1 MTTAGSTKI
10 KRIYE
15 ALLCT
20 FGLGVFSFFIHF
32 SFPYRLLSFA
42 GLILTAFFMSRQWS
56 NFKKTLFTKK
66 FTFRNAFAILVAII
80 FGALIAFLYRN
91 SLRIPLLLNSLHIFA
106 VIAALIGI
114 FEEIVFRGFIQGRL
128 KEVNIIFSIFFG
140 SFSHTVYKCCLFL
153 SPVMLGKIDIFF
165 LAFWTFSCGLLFGV
179 LKQYSRSTIPPAI
192 AHALFDILV
201 YGQCLSAPWWVW

>member
-1 MTTAGSTKI
+1 MMTGGSTKI
-10 KRIYE
+10 NRIYE

-56 NFKKTLFTKK
+56 AVKMPLFVKK
-66 FTFRNAFAILVAII
+66 FTFRNAFAILMAII
-80 FGALIAFLYRN
+80 LGFSIAFLYRN
-91 SLRIPLLLNSLHIFA
+91 SLRIPLLLNSIQIFA

-128 KEVNIIFSIFFG
+128 KEVNVLFSIFFG
-140 SFSHTVYKCCLFL
+140 SFSHTIYKCCLFL
-153 SPVMLGKIDIFF
+153 SPVMLGKIDISF
-165 LAFWTFSCGLLFGV
+165 LAFWTFCCGLLFGI

-192 AHALFDILV
+192 AHALFDVLV
-201 YGQCLSAPWWVW
+201 YGQCLSAPCWVW

>member
-1 MTTAGSTKI
+1 MTTAGTSKI

-15 ALLCT
+15 AILCT
-20 FGLGVFSFFIHF
+20 FGLSVFSFFIHF

-42 GLILTAFFMSRQWS
+42 GLGSAAFLISRQLPTV
-56 NFKKTLFTKK
+56 KLPLFVKK

-80 FGALIAFLYRN
+80 LGLLIAFLYRN
-91 SLRIPLLLNSLHIFA
+91 SWRITLLPDSIKIFA
-106 VIAALIGI
+106 AIAAVIGI

-128 KEVNIIFSIFFG
+128 KEVNVIFSIFFG

-153 SPVMLGKIDIFF
+153 SPVMQGKIDIFF
-165 LAFWTFSCGLLFGV
+165 LTFWTFCCGLLFGV

-192 AHALFDILV
+192 AHAVFDVLV
-201 YGQCLSAPWWVW
+201 YGQCLIAPWWVW